1 VPLWRAPLVW
11 VTSTR
16 FAPHRQDPL
25 PLALADR
32 EPFLARGQD
41 CDWAGAAVRA
51 LEQAGRRYRI
61 AYTSASQIGTHAPVL
76 AGLAVTVST
85 LSWLPEGLRA
95 MRPEEGL
102 PALPEFGILLLK
114 AKRPMQPVT
123 DALAAHIAREASR
136 STWACGGGGI
146 RRWEGPW
153 YFVATAGMSITS
165 VRKSSCLSA
174 RQRAVRSAGCD
185 QRGRLDCCCGGDHG
199 AFRGARSLRLP
210 ARRS

>member
-1 VPLWRAPLVW
+1 MPLWRGPLVW

-95 MRPEEGL
+95 MRPDEGL
-102 PALPEFGILLLK
+102 PELPEFGILLLK
-114 AKRPMQPVT
+114 GKRPLQPVT
-123 DALAAHIAREASR
+123 DALAAHIEESFALDV
-136 STWACGGGGI
+136 G
-146 RRWEGPW
+146 
-153 YFVATAGMSITS
+153 
-165 VRKSSCLSA
+165 
-174 RQRAVRSAGCD
+174 RAVA
-185 QRGRLDCCCGGDHG
+185 
-199 AFRGARSLRLP
+199 AE
-210 ARRS
+210 